1 MFNLTMDKQEKAIL
15 ALDGFREDFFLYTTF
30 VTFATLNPFYTCLKE
45 NVRKM
50 PKSFGMMSWST
61 AAYKQY
67 QTTIEFHTVF
77 FT

>member
-1 MFNLTMDKQEKAIL
+1 MVLERI
-15 ALDGFREDFFLYTTF
+15 FFLYTTF

-61 AAYKQY
+61 AAY
-67 QTTIEFHTVF
+67 IVAVGV
-77 FT
+77 